1 MVDANEIINGLS
13 GIVGRESVLNETE
26 KTAPYAV
33 DGITPKAVVFP
44 KDTQQVS
51 EAVKYANEK
60 GLAIVPW
67 GSGSKISM
75 GNPPQRLDLIV
86 CTKRLNHMKDVD
98 VANLTLTVEAG
109 VRLVDIQARLAT
121 EDDRCYLPLEDLT
134 SESDEMICS
143 DRSHSGCFLPVDPP
157 FGNTATIGG
166 IIASNS
172 SGPRRLLY
180 NIPRDII
187 LGTRFVAANGD
198 IIGTGGKT
206 VKNVSGYDIS
216 KLMVGSAGSLGIL
229 CEMTLRLLPLPE
241 KMETLLFS
249 FDSFENASE
258 FTDRIF
264 DSSLLPA
271 AVEVMNGKAFENLKI
286 ETVPGFTPG
295 AYMAAVA
302 LEAFHEAV
310 DRMRTDLKE
319 MAQQSGGAGEAV
331 LSEDRHGPF
340 WLGVSDLAPAVS
352 GQFPGVLSAQLNYP
366 ISDWKSIVEFAADT
380 LSEDNL
386 DYTLLAHAGSGVCLI
401 NFSINENGAADNA
414 VKAVKKLLVR
424 CRECGGNLVLQ
435 RAPVELKADLPVWG
449 EAGSSVL
456 LMKRLKEKLDPLGV
470 MSPGRY
476 IDGL

>member
-13 GIVGRESVLNETE
+13 GIVGREFVQDETE

-51 EAVKYANEK
+51 EAVKFANEK

-67 GSGSKISM
+67 GNGSKISM
-75 GNPPQRLDLIV
+75 GNPPKRLDLVV

-134 SESDEMICS
+134 SDSDEMICS

-157 FGNTATIGG
+157 FGNSATIGG

-249 FDSFENASE
+249 FDAFENASD

-286 ETVPGFTPG
+286 VTPPGFTPG
-295 AYMAAVA
+295 AYIAAVA

-310 DRMRTDLKE
+310 DRMRTDMKK

-331 LSEDRHGPF
+331 LSEDRHRPF
-340 WLGVSDLAPAVS
+340 WLGVSDLAPALF

-366 ISDWKSIVEFAADT
+366 ISDWKPVVEFAAVT

-401 NFSINENGAADNA
+401 NFLINGNNAADNA
-414 VKAVKKLLVR
+414 VMAVRKLLAR

-435 RAPVELKADLPVWG
+435 RAPVALKADLPVWG

-476 IDGL
+476 VDGL